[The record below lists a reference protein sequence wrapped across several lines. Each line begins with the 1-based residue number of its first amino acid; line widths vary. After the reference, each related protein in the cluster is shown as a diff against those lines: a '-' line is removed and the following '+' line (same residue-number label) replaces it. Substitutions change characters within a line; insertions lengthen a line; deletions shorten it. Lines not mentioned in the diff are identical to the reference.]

1 MKEELKGLSPKLT
14 FIAGMGGGLLVI
26 FAIGFF
32 VMLGLVVNS
41 DNVSAETCKVDFL
54 DDNVAPTKVVNNPT
68 PTPTPG
74 NTKIALAEITSDD
87 HIKGNPD
94 APITIVEFSD
104 SECPFCRR
112 FHNTMEEVMD
122 EYGDKVRWV
131 YKHAPL
137 DSLHR
142 KARKEAEAMEC
153 AYDQGGNDAFWKFT
167 DRLYEITPSNDGLS
181 VDELPK
187 IAKFAGLNV
196 GEFNNCL
203 DSGKFS
209 DKVQSQLNEAQ
220 NAGLRGTPYSV
231 ILTEDGQTIPVSGA
245 YPFEQMK
252 AMIDPLLN

>member
-1 MKEELKGLSPKLT
+1 MKEDLKGLSPKLT

-32 VMLGLVVNS
+32 VMLGLVVNDDS
-41 DNVSAETCKVDFL
+41 VSAETCEVDL
-54 DDNVAPTKVVNNPT
+54 SDTNIAPTQPVNNPS
-68 PTPTPG
+68 PTPTAG
-74 NTKIALAEITSDD
+74 NTKISLAEITADD
-87 HIKGNPD
+87 HIKGNVD

-104 SECPFCRR
+104 SECPFCKR

-137 DSLHR
+137 DGLHR

-167 DRLYEITPSNDGLS
+167 DRLYEVTPSNDGLP
-181 VDELPK
+181 VDELPN

-196 GEFNNCL
+196 SEFNTCL
-203 DSGKFS
+203 DSGKFA

-220 NAGLRGTPYSV
+220 AAGLRGTPYSV
-231 ILTEDGQTIPVSGA
+231 IITQDGETIPVSGA
-245 YPFEQMK
+245 YQFAQMK
-252 AMIDPLLN
+252 SIIDQLLN